1 MTLSKLKTA
10 CTIMLIALLAGCA
23 QPYPDVEPDFEAN
36 WQSTEHQ
43 AEVYLIPSA
52 PEAFARRIDL
62 VRQAKHSVD
71 MTYFSW
77 ENDTLGLMLLN
88 ELKHAAD
95 RDVAVRLTLD
105 DLLVFNDKWLAELDS
120 HSNIEIRLFNPFES
134 RKAGW
139 IGRAFNFSTHQKQ
152 LDNRLHE
159 KYFNVDH
166 QSMIL
171 GGRNIGDDYFG
182 YSERA
187 NFFDMDV
194 LFKGDVIAAFDRNYQ
209 ALWNSEHVVPIQ
221 ERIKIKEKEQ
231 YQAFTKALNKG
242 EKNKALITS
251 EVERQIKSLNQPKF
265 ISASVT
271 PVFDS
276 LEKLNDN
283 KPYFRQRTE
292 HLIKQ
297 KVATPTKAIIS
308 TPYTVPSD
316 NQFVFVD
323 ALREN
328 QAEVTLLTN
337 SSASNDSGFVP
348 AYYEKHRETL
358 LDKGVSIYEYK
369 SQAINDDHY
378 FHVDTYYHN
387 KTVILDDRFTYIGS
401 SNFDPRSDFL
411 NVEFGVL
418 IDNEE
423 FAKQVAHNL
432 TRQKDE
438 LFWEVSRAQ
447 SGETT
452 WVSGEQKQTKN
463 PDYSSWNTLPDW
475 LFRKINGE
483 FEL

>member
-10 CTIMLIALLAGCA
+10 CTIMLIALVTGCA

-62 VRQAKHSVD
+62 VRQAKHSID

-120 HSNIEIRLFNPFES
+120 HANIEIRLFNPFES

-166 QSMIL
+166 HSMIL

-182 YSERA
+182 YSESA

-242 EKNKALITS
+242 EKNQALITS

-283 KPYFRQRTE
+283 KPYFRQRIE
-292 HLIKQ
+292 HLMKQ
-297 KVATPTKAIIS
+297 KVPTPSKVIIS
-308 TPYTVPSD
+308 TPYMVPSD
-316 NQFVFVD
+316 NKFVFVD
-323 ALREN
+323 ALRESE
-328 QAEVTLLTN
+328 AEVTLLTN

-369 SQAINDDHY
+369 SQAINDEHY

-387 KTVILDDRFTYIGS
+387 KTVILDERVTYIGS

-418 IDNEE
+418 VDSEE
-423 FAKQVAHNL
+423 FAKQVTHYL
-432 TRQKDE
+432 TRQKEE
-438 LFWEVSRAQ
+438 LFWAVSREQ
-447 SGETT
+447 SGDTIWASE
-452 WVSGEQKQTKN
+452 EQIHTKN
-463 PDYSSWNTLPDW
+463 PNYSSWNKVPDW
-475 LFRKINGE
+475 LFRKMNGE

>member
-10 CTIMLIALLAGCA
+10 CTIMLIALVTGCA
-23 QPYPDVEPDFEAN
+23 QPYPNVEPDFEAN

-43 AEVYLIPSA
+43 SEVYLIPSA

-62 VRQAKHSVD
+62 VRQAQHSID

-120 HSNIEIRLFNPFES
+120 HPNIEIRLFNPFES

-139 IGRAFNFSTHQKQ
+139 IGRALNFSTHQKQ

-182 YSERA
+182 YSESA
-187 NFFDMDV
+187 NFFDTDV

-209 ALWNSEHVVPIQ
+209 ALWNSGYVVPIQ

-242 EKNKALITS
+242 EKNTALITS
-251 EVERQIKSLNQPKF
+251 EVERQIENLNQPSF
-265 ISASVT
+265 IAASVT

-283 KPYFRQRTE
+283 KPYFRQRIE
-292 HLIKQ
+292 HLMKQ
-297 KVATPTKAIIS
+297 KVPSPSEAVIS
-308 TPYTVPSD
+308 TPYVVPSD
-316 NQFVFVD
+316 QQFVFID
-323 ALREN
+323 ALTEQ
-328 QAEVTLLTN
+328 QAQVTLITN
-337 SSASNDSGFVP
+337 SSASNDSGFIP
-348 AYYEKHRETL
+348 AYYEQHRQTL
-358 LDKGVSIYEYK
+358 LDKGVDILEYK
-369 SQAINDDHY
+369 ADAINDDHY

-387 KTVILDDRFTYIGS
+387 KTVILDERVTYIGS

-411 NVEFGVL
+411 NIELGVL
-418 IDNEE
+418 IDSEE
-423 FAKQVAHNL
+423 FAEQVTHYL
-432 TRQKDE
+432 TRQKND
-438 LFWEVSRAQ
+438 LFWAVSRDQ
-447 SGETT
+447 SGETK
-452 WVSGEQKQTKN
+452 WVSGEQEYTKN
-463 PDYSSWNTLPDW
+463 PNYSSWNKLPDW
-475 LFRKINGE
+475 LFRKMNGE

>member
-1 MTLSKLKTA
+1 MLKNKMRA
-10 CTIMLIALLAGCA
+10 ICAIFCIALLAGCA
-23 QPYPDVEPDFEAN
+23 QPYPDVEPGFEAN

-43 AEVYLIPSA
+43 AEVYLIPTA

-62 VRQAKHSVD
+62 VRHAENSID
-71 MTYFSW
+71 ITYFSW
-77 ENDTLGLMLLN
+77 EKDTLGLMLLD
-88 ELKHAAD
+88 ELKQAAD
-95 RDVAVRLTLD
+95 RGVSVRLTLD

-120 HSNIEIRLFNPFES
+120 HPNIEIRLFNPFDS
-134 RKAGW
+134 RKESW

-166 QSMIL
+166 QWMIL

-182 YSERA
+182 YSEKA

-194 LFKGDVIAAFDRNYQ
+194 LFKGDVIAAFNQNYQ
-209 ALWNSEHVVPIQ
+209 TLWNSEHVVPIQ
-221 ERIKIKEKEQ
+221 ERIKIKGTEQ
-231 YQAFTKALNKG
+231 YKAFTKALNKG

-251 EVERQIKSLNQPKF
+251 EVERQIKNLNHLSF

-283 KPYFRQRTE
+283 KPYFRQRIE

-297 KVATPTKAIIS
+297 KIPTPSKAVIS
-308 TPYTVPSD
+308 TPYVVPSD
-316 NQFVFVD
+316 NQFVFID
-323 ALREN
+323 ALTEQ
-328 QAEVTLLTN
+328 QAKVTLMTN

-369 SQAINDDHY
+369 SQAINGDHY

-387 KTVILDDRFTYIGS
+387 KTVILDNRVTYIGS

-411 NVEFGVL
+411 NIELGVL
-418 IDNEE
+418 IDSEE
-423 FAKQVAHNL
+423 FAEQVTHYL
-432 TRQKDE
+432 TRQKKD
-438 LFWEVSRAQ
+438 LFWAVSRDQ

-452 WVSGEQKQTKN
+452 WVSGEQEYTKN
-463 PDYSSWNTLPDW
+463 PNYSSWNKLPDW
-475 LFRKINGE
+475 LFRKMNGE

>member
-62 VRQAKHSVD
+62 VRQAKHSID

-88 ELKHAAD
+88 ELKQAAD

-120 HSNIEIRLFNPFES
+120 HPNIEIRLFNPFES

-171 GGRNIGDDYFG
+171 GGRNIGNDYFG
-182 YSERA
+182 YSENA

-194 LFKGDVIAAFDRNYQ
+194 LFRGTVIASFGRNYQ
-209 ALWNSEHVVPIQ
+209 ALWESEYVVPIQ
-221 ERIKIKEKEQ
+221 ERIQIQEIDQ
-231 YQAFTKALNKG
+231 YQTFTKALNKG
-242 EKNKALITS
+242 EKNTALITS
-251 EVERQIKSLNQPKF
+251 EVERQVKSLNQPKF

-292 HLIKQ
+292 HLMKQ

-308 TPYTVPSD
+308 TPYMVPSD

-423 FAKQVAHNL
+423 FAKQVTHNL

-463 PDYSSWNTLPDW
+463 PDYSSWNTLPD
-475 LFRKINGE
+475 
-483 FEL
+483 

>member
-10 CTIMLIALLAGCA
+10 CTIMLIALVTGCA

-43 AEVYLIPSA
+43 AQVYLIPSA
-52 PEAFARRIDL
+52 PEAFARRIVL
-62 VRQAKHSVD
+62 VRQAQHSVD

-120 HSNIEIRLFNPFES
+120 HPNIEIRLFNPFES

-182 YSERA
+182 YSESA

-242 EKNKALITS
+242 EKNQALITS

-283 KPYFRQRTE
+283 KPYFRQRIE
-292 HLIKQ
+292 HLMKQ
-297 KVATPTKAIIS
+297 KVPSPSEAVIS
-308 TPYTVPSD
+308 TPYVVPSD
-316 NQFVFVD
+316 QQFEFID
-323 ALREN
+323 ALTE
-328 QAEVTLLTN
+328 QQTQVTLITN
-337 SSASNDSGFVP
+337 SSASNDSGFIP
-348 AYYEKHRETL
+348 AYYEQHRQTL
-358 LDKGVSIYEYK
+358 LDKGVNILEYK
-369 SQAINDDHY
+369 ADAINDDHY

-387 KTVILDDRFTYIGS
+387 KTVILDEHVTYIGS

-411 NVEFGVL
+411 NIEFGVL
-418 IDNEE
+418 IESEE
-423 FAKQVAHNL
+423 FAKQVIRYL
-432 TRQKDE
+432 TRQKEE
-438 LFWEVSRAQ
+438 LFWTVSREQ

-452 WVSGEQKQTKN
+452 WASGEKKHAKN
-463 PDYSSWNTLPDW
+463 PNYSSWNKLPDW
-475 LFRKINGE
+475 LFRKMNGE

>member
-1 MTLSKLKTA
+1 
-10 CTIMLIALLAGCA
+10 
-23 QPYPDVEPDFEAN
+23 
-36 WQSTEHQ
+36 
-43 AEVYLIPSA
+43 
-52 PEAFARRIDL
+52 
-62 VRQAKHSVD
+62 
-71 MTYFSW
+71 
-77 ENDTLGLMLLN
+77 
-88 ELKHAAD
+88 
-95 RDVAVRLTLD
+95 
-105 DLLVFNDKWLAELDS
+105 
-120 HSNIEIRLFNPFES
+120 
-134 RKAGW
+134 
-139 IGRAFNFSTHQKQ
+139 
-152 LDNRLHE
+152 
-159 KYFNVDH
+159 
-166 QSMIL
+166 
-171 GGRNIGDDYFG
+171 
-182 YSERA
+182 
-187 NFFDMDV
+187 
-194 LFKGDVIAAFDRNYQ
+194 
-209 ALWNSEHVVPIQ
+209 VPIQ
-221 ERIKIKEKEQ
+221 ERIQIQETEQ

-292 HLIKQ
+292 HLMKQ

-308 TPYTVPSD
+308 TPYMVPSD

-423 FAKQVAHNL
+423 FAKQVTHYL
-432 TRQKDE
+432 TRQKEE

-463 PDYSSWNTLPDW
+463 PDYSSWNKLPDW

>member
-10 CTIMLIALLAGCA
+10 CTMMLIALVTGCA
-23 QPYPDVEPDFEAN
+23 QPYPDVETDFEAN

-62 VRQAKHSVD
+62 VRRAQHSID

-77 ENDTLGLMLLN
+77 ERDTLGLMLLN
-88 ELKHAAD
+88 ELKQAAD
-95 RDVAVRLTLD
+95 REVHIRLTLD

-120 HSNIEIRLFNPFES
+120 HPNIEIRLFNPFES

-139 IGRAFNFSTHQKQ
+139 VGRAFNFSTHQKR

-171 GGRNIGDDYFG
+171 GGRNIGNDYFG
-182 YSERA
+182 YSENA

-194 LFKGDVIAAFDRNYQ
+194 LFRGTVIASFDRNYQ
-209 ALWNSEHVVPIQ
+209 AVWESEYVVPIQ
-221 ERIKIKEKEQ
+221 ERIKVKGQYKAFIK
-231 YQAFTKALNKG
+231 AMNNG
-242 EKNKALITS
+242 EKNKEQITFD
-251 EVERQIKSLNQPKF
+251 VEKQINHLGEPNF
-265 ISASVT
+265 IEASVT
-271 PVFDS
+271 PLFDS
-276 LEKLNDN
+276 LKKLDDN

-292 HLIKQ
+292 YLMKQ
-297 KVATPTKAIIS
+297 KVATPSKAIIS
-308 TPYTVPSD
+308 TPYMVPSD
-316 NQFVFVD
+316 NQFVFVG

-358 LDKGVSIYEYK
+358 LDRGVSIYEYK

-387 KTVILDDRFTYIGS
+387 KTVILDERVTYIGS

-418 IDNEE
+418 IESEE
-423 FAKQVAHNL
+423 FAKQVTHYL
-432 TRQKDE
+432 TRQKED
-438 LFWEVSRAQ
+438 LFWAVSRAQ
-447 SGETT
+447 SGETI
-452 WVSGEQKQTKN
+452 WISGEQTHTKSPN
-463 PDYSSWNTLPDW
+463 YSPLNKFPDW
-475 LFRKINGE
+475 LFRKMNGE

>member
-10 CTIMLIALLAGCA
+10 CTIMLIASVTGCA

-62 VRQAKHSVD
+62 VRQAQHSVD

-120 HSNIEIRLFNPFES
+120 HPNIEIRLFNPFES

-171 GGRNIGDDYFG
+171 GGRNIGNDYFG
-182 YSERA
+182 YSENA

-194 LFKGDVIAAFDRNYQ
+194 LFRGTVIASFDRNYQ
-209 ALWNSEHVVPIQ
+209 ALWESEYVVPIQ

-231 YQAFTKALNKG
+231 YQAFTKALYKD

-251 EVERQIKSLNQPKF
+251 EVERQIENLNQPKF

-292 HLIKQ
+292 HLMKQ

-308 TPYTVPSD
+308 TPYMVPSD

-423 FAKQVAHNL
+423 FAKQVTHNL